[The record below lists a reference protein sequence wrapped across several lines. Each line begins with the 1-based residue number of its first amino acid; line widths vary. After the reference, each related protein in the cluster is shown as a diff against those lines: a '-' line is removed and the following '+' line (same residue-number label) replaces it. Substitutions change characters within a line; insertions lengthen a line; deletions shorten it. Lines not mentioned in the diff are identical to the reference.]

1 MSQTKI
7 ARRELLRGTLT
18 ATAALP
24 LAGIPLVLRADNHRV
39 SEDDP
44 SAKALGYKH
53 DATAVDTAKYPR
65 RAGPEGA
72 KQFCDNCKLYSAGS
86 EEGWGGCS
94 IFPGKEV
101 NAKGW
106 CNAWVPAA

>member
-1 MSQTKI
+1 MSQIKI

-18 ATAALP
+18 VTAALP
-24 LAGIPLVLRADNHRV
+24 LASLPIVLHADGHRV
-39 SEDDP
+39 SEDDA

-53 DATAVDTAKYPR
+53 DATTVDTAKYPR
-65 RAGPEGA
+65 RAGTDGA
-72 KQFCDNCKLYSAGS
+72 NQFCDNCKLYSAGS
-86 EEGWGGCS
+86 ENGWGACS

-106 CNAWVPAA
+106 CNAWIADG